1 MVTARCPL
9 SLLED
14 DQELEDEDEESES
27 EEPEPEPEP
36 ESESESESDEA
47 SFFGSAAITVV
58 DAFAAAFAF
67 FLGLFACLGFFP
79 SSSVRGWRHLR
90 VQLLV

>member
-1 MVTARCPL
+1 MPHPSQPDRSEQHTPGLLLVVTARCPL

-58 DAFAAAFAF
+58 DAFAAA
-67 FLGLFACLGFFP
+67 
-79 SSSVRGWRHLR
+79 W
-90 VQLLV
+90 LLPFVVS